1 MTHQI
6 YSRLLNPTSV
16 SLANAIVDLEAGP
29 YTADYMA
36 WNFNSGMAAID
47 ALLSNV
53 LNRGDVLIVS
63 RNVYGG
69 VHQLLVD
76 YFAREEKLDIKLE
89 WFDGYS
95 AEAFKTRLDEVKDKY
110 AKRLK
115 TNNLHVYLES
125 PCNPHGYVLDVPEIC
140 RIAHADGD
148 HLVMLDSTLAT
159 PVLNRPLQ
167 HENKAYRPDYVI
179 HSYTKDIS
187 GSGSVTSGTVIGE
200 AYRMFIPKG
209 DEMNGLNWAKSMFWD
224 VYYIKGAFLDS
235 DKAYDV
241 LIGMKTLEQRMI
253 NKAINTIIFTR
264 FLASHPDFRVNSHAL
279 ENNENY
285 ALKEKCLTMGLPS
298 ALFTVDMEGANLD
311 RSTFTKFF
319 DSLEPGFSLMVSI
332 GQCNTM
338 ILCPALTSHSELSAE
353 DMARARIYPTT
364 MRISMGNENIK
375 DLIASFIHAAK
386 LHIEPVRTGFV
397 EQFLSPDEI
406 DKLVE
411 EVTVETHRKLVRNQ
425 PSMREMY
432 Y

>member
-1 MTHQI
+1 
-6 YSRLLNPTSV
+6 
-16 SLANAIVDLEAGP
+16 
-29 YTADYMA
+29 
-36 WNFNSGMAAID
+36 
-47 ALLSNV
+47 
-53 LNRGDVLIVS
+53 
-63 RNVYGG
+63 
-69 VHQLLVD
+69 
-76 YFAREEKLDIKLE
+76 
-89 WFDGYS
+89 
-95 AEAFKTRLDEVKDKY
+95 
-110 AKRLK
+110 
-115 TNNLHVYLES
+115 
-125 PCNPHGYVLDVPEIC
+125 
-140 RIAHADGD
+140 
-148 HLVMLDSTLAT
+148 
-159 PVLNRPLQ
+159 
-167 HENKAYRPDYVI
+167 
-179 HSYTKDIS
+179 
-187 GSGSVTSGTVIGE
+187 
-200 AYRMFIPKG
+200 
-209 DEMNGLNWAKSMFWD
+209 
-224 VYYIKGAFLDS
+224 
-235 DKAYDV
+235 
-241 LIGMKTLEQRMI
+241 
-253 NKAINTIIFTR
+253 
-264 FLASHPDFRVNSHAL
+264 
-279 ENNENY
+279 
-285 ALKEKCLTMGLPS
+285 MGLPS